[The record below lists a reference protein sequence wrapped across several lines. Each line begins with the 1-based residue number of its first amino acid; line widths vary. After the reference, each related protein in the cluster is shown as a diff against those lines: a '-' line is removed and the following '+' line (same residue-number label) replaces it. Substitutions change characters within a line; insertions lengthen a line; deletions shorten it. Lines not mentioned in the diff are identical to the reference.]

1 VLWQA
6 EGLSGHDVGPRKDR
20 VVVAGPGSNLTIPGI
35 IVSEIVRAL
44 TKGGHVTRIEVDL
57 SSHSMAGLHRA
68 PSLAA
73 WHGDQLLKGVEAF
86 HAPENARRR
95 VQSFRDLIG
104 PDVGVAVAY
113 AWPGIDNSWIQQ
125 FLYVAKAKG
134 VPTAVLCAS
143 VPNSGGLRITS
154 LAETIGRADRVY
166 VGDITDA
173 TALASVFRSH
183 GPVVESHPAL
193 SLKGKGDSG
202 EGNEITAFVPKD
214 NYQSLSSVLAAFN
227 AIPEAW
233 IMGYRM
239 SVVMRYTCDAAP
251 ELVAGSHYP
260 KYVTLIGDDMA
271 KDDLAALLTTSSAL
285 SIADPATD
293 SRAFSSAV
301 DSGIAT
307 VLMATSTLPQVGLG
321 YVGGL
326 LADVRQPASISVAF
340 SHALRLKEL
349 RFPNPEAWGLLA
361 RRLRPTTSELQEV
374 DVLEIANG

>member
-1 VLWQA
+1 VLWRD
-6 EGLSGHDVGPRKDR
+6 EDLSGHDIGPRKDR

-44 TKGGHVTRIEVDL
+44 ANGGQVTRIEVDL
-57 SSHSMAGLHRA
+57 SSHNMAGLHRA

-73 WHGDQLLKGVEAF
+73 WHGNQLLDGVDAF
-86 HAPENARRR
+86 RAPESARRR
-95 VQSFRDLIG
+95 TQAFRDLIG
-104 PDVGVAVAY
+104 PDVSVAVAY

-125 FLYVAKAKG
+125 LLNVARAQG
-134 VPTAVLCAS
+134 VSTAVLCAS
-143 VPNSGGLRITS
+143 VPKTGPFRVTS
-154 LAETIGRADRVY
+154 LAETIGRANRVY
-166 VGDITDA
+166 VGDISDA

-193 SLKGKGDSG
+193 SLKGKSDAGD
-202 EGNEITAFVPKD
+202 GNDITAFVPKD
-214 NYQSLSSVLAAFN
+214 NHQSLASVLAAFN
-227 AIPEAW
+227 AIPESW

-239 SVVMRYTCDAAP
+239 SVVMRYSCDAVP

-260 KYVTLIGDDMA
+260 QYVTLIGDDMA
-271 KDDLAALLTTSSAL
+271 TDDLVELVANSSAL

-307 VLMATSTLPQVGLG
+307 VLMSTSSLPQVGLG

-326 LADVRQPASISVAF
+326 LADLRQPASVSVAL

-349 RFPNPEAWGLLA
+349 RFPSPEAWALLA
-361 RRLRPTTSELQEV
+361 RRLRPTTSEVRPV